1 MRRYRYIV
9 LALGLLIAGS
19 AQAQEVV
26 TDELIYNRVTGYMEE
41 GEESTAKAKVKSKNI
56 QEIRFKHDVRITYG
70 AIGFI
75 SGYFLDMISFG
86 CDCGMPPMY
95 STPIEP
101 LRTKESPKYVAA
113 TFGLSYSQQLK
124 PWLAVGC
131 KTTFSTSVQR
141 VYDTYTNEKLYN
153 NNIYNVAAL
162 ADARFSYLRR
172 DKVELYSSV
181 AIGLMAHIERANGGV
196 TPMFDV
202 ALFGIS
208 VGRSFYGFAEIGA
221 GIGGSAR
228 VGLGFRFNGKK

>member
-1 MRRYRYIV
+1 MRRYKYIV
-9 LALGLLIAGS
+9 LALGLLITSS
-19 AQAQEVV
+19 AMAQEVV
-26 TDELIYNRVTGYMEE
+26 TDELIYNRVTGFMEA
-41 GEESTAKAKVKSKNI
+41 GEECSAKVETTKKSI
-56 QEIRFKHDVRITYG
+56 QEIRFKHDVRLTYG

-75 SGYFLDMISFG
+75 SGWYLDMMDFG
-86 CDCGMPPMY
+86 CGCDMPP
-95 STPIEP
+95 SFTSQVTT
-101 LRTKESPKYVAA
+101 LREKQSPTYVAA

-131 KTTFSTSVQR
+131 KTTFATSVQR

-181 AIGLMAHIERANGGV
+181 AIGLMAHVERANGGL

-228 VGLGFRFNGKK
+228 VGLGYRFNGKK